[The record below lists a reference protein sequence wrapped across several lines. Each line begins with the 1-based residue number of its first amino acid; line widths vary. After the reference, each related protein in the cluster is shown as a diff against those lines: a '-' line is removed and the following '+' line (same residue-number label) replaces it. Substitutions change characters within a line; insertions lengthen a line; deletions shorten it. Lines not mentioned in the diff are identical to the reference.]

1 MTAVAA
7 TPPAPQKPQNQQARS
22 WIVRVTSKP
31 WWPWAKRIAVL
42 GFLAFVITLL
52 VIQARAIDW
61 SEVMTTLRAYPL
73 KVLLLGAVLAATS
86 HLIYSTF
93 DLVGRHYTGHTLP
106 APTVMAIAFV
116 SYAFNLNLG
125 TIVGALGMRVR
136 LYSRLGL
143 EPATIARIVG
153 SSMLTNWLG
162 YFLLA
167 GLAFLIWPLAL
178 PPTWHLGTGALRA
191 VGGVLVL
198 IAVAYLLLCAFS
210 KRREWTVRGQ
220 DIALPALRVAWVQLA
235 LSCANWAVM
244 GATMYVLLLGKVSY
258 PMALGVLLIGAV
270 AGLLSRVPAGLG
282 VLEAV
287 FIAVLSP
294 PLGNSALIAAVLCY
308 RAMYYWAPLA
318 IAAALYLLMEVNA
331 KKLAAT
337 QTGSAAGMN
346 EIRGTD
352 GLA

>member
-1 MTAVAA
+1 MTSAA
-7 TPPAPQKPQNQQARS
+7 ARPMTPPPSPPPTPGQNPPRRS
-22 WIVRVTSKP
+22 WIAGITSKR
-31 WWPWAKRIAVL
+31 WWPWAKRIVVL

-52 VIQARAIDW
+52 VIQGRSIDW

-73 KVLLLGAVLAATS
+73 HVLLLGAVLAALS

-93 DLVGRHYTGHTLP
+93 DLVGRHYTGHKLP

-125 TIVGALGMRVR
+125 TLVGALGMRVR

-167 GLAFLIWPLAL
+167 GAAFLFWPLKL
-178 PPTWHLGTGALRA
+178 PDTWHLGSATLKAAGC
-191 VGGVLVL
+191 VLML
-198 IAVAYLLLCAFS
+198 IAFAYLLLCAFS
-210 KRREWTVRGQ
+210 ERREWTVRGQ
-220 DIALPALRVAWVQLA
+220 EIALPALPVALVQLA
-235 LSCANWAVM
+235 MSCANWAVM
-244 GATMYVLLLGKVSY
+244 GATMHVLLLDKVSY
-258 PMALGVLLIGAV
+258 PLALGVLLIGAV

-318 IAAALYLLMEVNA
+318 IAGALYLLMELNA

-337 QTGSAAGMN
+337 PQTS
-346 EIRGTD
+346 
-352 GLA
+352 

>member
-1 MTAVAA
+1 MTPAA
-7 TPPAPQKPQNQQARS
+7 ARSSRSQPMPPRRS
-22 WIVRVTSKP
+22 WIVNITSKP
-31 WWPWAKRIAVL
+31 WWPWAKRIVVL

-52 VIQARAIDW
+52 VIQARSINW

-73 KVLLLGAVLAATS
+73 HVLLLGAALAASS

-93 DLVGRHYTGHTLP
+93 DLVGRHYTGHKLP
-106 APTVMAIAFV
+106 AATVMAIAFV

-125 TIVGALGMRVR
+125 TLVGALGMRVR

-143 EPATIARIVG
+143 EPTTIARIVG

-167 GLAFLIWPLAL
+167 GTAFLFWPLKL
-178 PPTWHLGTGALRA
+178 PDTWHLGIAALSA

-198 IAVAYLLLCAFS
+198 IALAYLLLCAFS
-210 KRREWTVRGQ
+210 KRREWTIR
-220 DIALPALRVAWVQLA
+220 DHEIALPALPVALVQLA
-235 LSCANWAVM
+235 MSCANWAVM

-258 PMALGVLLIGAV
+258 SMALGVLLIGAV

-282 VLEAV
+282 VLESV

-294 PLGNSALIAAVLCY
+294 PLGNSVLIAAVLCY

-318 IAAALYLLMEVNA
+318 IAGALYLLMELNA
-331 KKLAAT
+331 KKLAASK
-337 QTGSAAGMN
+337 QAA
-346 EIRGTD
+346 
-352 GLA
+352 

>member
-1 MTAVAA
+1 M
-7 TPPAPQKPQNQQARS
+7 PPRRS
-22 WIVRVTSKP
+22 WIVNITSKP
-31 WWPWAKRIAVL
+31 WWPWAKRIVVL

-52 VIQARAIDW
+52 VIQARSINW

-73 KVLLLGAVLAATS
+73 HVLLLGAALAASS

-93 DLVGRHYTGHTLP
+93 DLVGRHYTGHKLP
-106 APTVMAIAFV
+106 AATVMAIAFV

-125 TIVGALGMRVR
+125 TLVGALGMRVR

-143 EPATIARIVG
+143 EPTTIARIVG

-167 GLAFLIWPLAL
+167 GTAFLFWPLKL
-178 PPTWHLGTGALRA
+178 PDTWHLGIAALSA

-198 IAVAYLLLCAFS
+198 IALAYLLLCAFS
-210 KRREWTVRGQ
+210 KRREWTIR
-220 DIALPALRVAWVQLA
+220 DHEIALPALPVALVQLA
-235 LSCANWAVM
+235 MSCANWAVM

-258 PMALGVLLIGAV
+258 SMALGVLLIGAV

-282 VLEAV
+282 VLESV

-294 PLGNSALIAAVLCY
+294 PLGNSVLIAAVLCY

-318 IAAALYLLMEVNA
+318 IAGALYLLMELNA
-331 KKLAAT
+331 KKLAASK
-337 QTGSAAGMN
+337 QAA
-346 EIRGTD
+346 
-352 GLA
+352 

>member
-1 MTAVAA
+1 MTPVAA
-7 TPPAPQKPQNQQARS
+7 APASPQAAQATQKRS
-22 WIVRVTSKP
+22 WFVGITRKP
-31 WWPWAKRIAVL
+31 WWPWAKRIVVL

-61 SEVMTTLRAYPL
+61 SDVMTTLRAYPL
-73 KVLLLGAVLAATS
+73 KVLLLGAVLAASS

-93 DLVGRHYTGHTLP
+93 DLVGRHYTGHKLP

-143 EPATIARIVG
+143 EAATIARIVG

-167 GLAFLIWPLAL
+167 GSAFLIWPFKL
-178 PPTWHLGTGALRA
+178 PDTWHLGIAALRTI
-191 VGGVLVL
+191 GGVLVL
-198 IAVAYLLLCAFS
+198 ITLAYLALCAFS

-220 DIALPALRVAWVQLA
+220 EISLPTLPVALIQLA
-235 LSCANWAVM
+235 MSCANWAVM

-318 IAAALYLLMEVNA
+318 VAGALYLLMELNA

-337 QTGSAAGMN
+337 EATAPDVIN
-346 EIRGTD
+346 GTN

>member
-1 MTAVAA
+1 MNSAA
-7 TPPAPQKPQNQQARS
+7 ARPTPPQPNPSGRS
-22 WIVRVTSKP
+22 WITGITSKP
-31 WWPWAKRIAVL
+31 WWPWAKRIVVL

-52 VIQARAIDW
+52 FIQARSIDW

-73 KVLLLGAVLAATS
+73 HVLLLGIVLAALS

-93 DLVGRHYTGHTLP
+93 DLVGRHYTGHKLT

-125 TIVGALGMRVR
+125 TLVGALGMRVR

-162 YFLLA
+162 YFLLS
-167 GLAFLIWPLAL
+167 GSAFLFWPLKL
-178 PPTWHLGTGALRA
+178 PDTWHLGVTALRT
-191 VGGVLVL
+191 VGGVLILVA
-198 IAVAYLLLCAFS
+198 IAYLVLCAFS
-210 KRREWTVRGQ
+210 RRREWTLRGQ
-220 DIALPALRVAWVQLA
+220 ELALPTLPVALVQLA
-235 LSCANWAVM
+235 MSCANWAVM
-244 GATMYVLLLGKVSY
+244 GATMYVLLLDKVSY

-318 IAAALYLLMEVNA
+318 IAGALYLLMELNA

-337 QTGSAAGMN
+337 HQTS
-346 EIRGTD
+346 
-352 GLA
+352 

>member
-1 MTAVAA
+1 MTAAGGIS
-7 TPPAPQKPQNQQARS
+7 T
-22 WIVRVTSKP
+22 KP
-31 WWPWAKRIAVL
+31 WWPWLKRIGVL

-52 VIQARAIDW
+52 VIQAGAIDW
-61 SEVMTTLRAYPL
+61 SDVMKTLRAYPL
-73 KVLLLGAVLAATS
+73 KVLLLGAALAGLS

-106 APTVMAIAFV
+106 APMVMAVAFV

-125 TIVGALGMRVR
+125 TFVGALGMRVR

-143 EPATIARIVG
+143 APATIARIVG

-167 GLAFLIWPLAL
+167 GSAFLFWPLEL
-178 PPTWHLGTGALRA
+178 PDSWHLGVAALR
-191 VGGVLVL
+191 VTGGLLMLVAL
-198 IAVAYLLLCAFS
+198 AYLLLCAFS
-210 KRREWTVRGQ
+210 TRREWTLRGQ
-220 DIALPALRVAWVQLA
+220 EIALPALPVALVQLM

-258 PMALGVLLIGAV
+258 PMALGALLIGAV
-270 AGLLSRVPAGLG
+270 AGLVSRVPAGLG

-294 PLGNSALIAAVLCY
+294 PLGHSALIAAVLCY
-308 RAMYYWAPLA
+308 RAMYYWIPLA
-318 IAAALYLLMEVNA
+318 VATAVYLLMEMNA

-337 QTGSAAGMN
+337 A
-346 EIRGTD
+346 TD
-352 GLA
+352 LTTQAK